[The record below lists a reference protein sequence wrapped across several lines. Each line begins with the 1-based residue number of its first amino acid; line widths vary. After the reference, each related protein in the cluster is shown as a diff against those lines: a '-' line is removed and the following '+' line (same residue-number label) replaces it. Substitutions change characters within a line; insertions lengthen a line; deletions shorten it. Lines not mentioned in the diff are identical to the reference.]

1 LDGDKDKQID
11 LLNPEQ
17 ITTQMIDSGEL
28 DQNIIDFVGN
38 VSFLPCNSGGNNE
51 TNIDIKK
58 NFLIWAEK
66 YSLSSIT

>member
-1 LDGDKDKQID
+1 
-11 LLNPEQ
+11 
-17 ITTQMIDSGEL
+17 MIDSGEL

>member
-1 LDGDKDKQID
+1 MADKDKQID
-11 LLNPEQ
+11 LLNPKQ
-17 ITTQMIDSGEL
+17 NYYSNDRFWEL

-58 NFLIWAEK
+58 NFLIWAMTK
-66 YSLSSIT
+66 I